1 MELVLPRVI
10 KSLITGDVQAVA
22 DGNVGENAGID
33 GRLDIEMS
41 LRPAQSDF
49 FPSFEKIFVTI
60 LPGGPLSIWL
70 LRILLAKLDKWQKKL
85 KMDDRALRMVGYFS
99 HRVSRE
105 WPFWCQ

>member
-22 DGNVGENAGID
+22 DWNVSENAGID

-49 FPSFEKIFVTI
+49 FPSFLPSFEKIFVTI

-85 KMDDRALRMVGYFS
+85 KMDDQALRVVGYFS

-105 WPFWCQ
+105 